1 MPHVRIQVL
10 CGPASVHPHRMGWSL
25 ATVPV
30 EALSAAGSADS
41 AARAIWRGE
50 WYAWRLIGTNNHELG
65 RSALS
70 FPSYRLALDAF
81 AELTEGLDRLVP
93 QAVRDRPTGRWGWR
107 LELDGAAVA
116 ISGRWYKRDQ
126 DSRLGAAKFLE
137 LSADAELADTVVTMA
152 DRRPVGLLSQA
163 VRGGQ

>member
-1 MPHVRIQVL
+1 SWLMPHVRIQVL

-30 EALSAAGSADS
+30 EALATAAPAESAP
-41 AARAIWRGE
+41 RE

-81 AELTEGLDRLVP
+81 TELTEGLDRLVP
-93 QAVRDRPTGRWGWR
+93 APVRDLPTGRWGWR

-116 ISGRWYKRDQ
+116 ASGRWYKRDQ
-126 DSRLGAAKFLE
+126 DSRLGAAKFVE
-137 LSADAELADTVVTMA
+137 LCAEAEIADSVV
-152 DRRPVGLLSQA
+152 
-163 VRGGQ
+163 